1 MKFFESSAFGRTTGT
16 KFIIMQATT
25 IFGELITTEIKQDKT
40 FGFLVFK
47 YIDGQL
53 RSSYPA
59 KSLGKAKKVER
70 NILA

>member
-1 MKFFESSAFGRTTGT
+1 
-16 KFIIMQATT
+16 MQATT